1 MSKEAES
8 QQEFVTLMDQHRRLL
23 LKVCWMYAAATHDRD
38 DLLQEI
44 VAELWAS
51 FHRYDRQRKFSTWMY
66 RVALNVAIDF
76 QRRLRRHSQYD
87 TELSEQDGWLPS
99 EVIARHEETEQLIE
113 LRRTLTRQ
121 NDADRALLLLH
132 LEGNSHRE
140 IGEILGI
147 SESNVGTRLSRIKDG
162 LRKSLR
168 SDAE

>member
-1 MSKEAES
+1 MAEEAES
-8 QQEFVTLMDQHRRLL
+8 QREFVTLVDRHRRLL

-44 VAELWAS
+44 VAELWSS

-76 QRRLRRHSQYD
+76 QRRVRRRNHYD

-99 EVIARHEETEQLIE
+99 DLTARHEETEQLIQ
-113 LRRTLTRQ
+113 LRRTLSEH

-132 LEGNSHRE
+132 LEGNSYRE

-147 SESNVGTRLSRIKDG
+147 SESNVGTRLNRIKDG

-168 SDAE
+168 SEAE

>member
-1 MSKEAES
+1 M
-8 QQEFVTLMDQHRRLL
+8 VDQHRRLL
-23 LKVCWMYAAATHDRD
+23 LKVCWMYAGTLHDRD

-44 VAELWAS
+44 VAQLWAS
-51 FHRYDRQRKFSTWMY
+51 FGRYDRQRKFSTWMY

-76 QRRLRRHSQYD
+76 QRRQRRYGNRR
-87 TELSEQDGWLPS
+87 TELSEQDGCLPGD
-99 EVIARHEETEQLIE
+99 VIARHEETEQLIV
-113 LRRTLTRQ
+113 LRRTLATQ

-132 LEGNSHRE
+132 LEGNSYRE

-168 SDAE
+168 QDA

>member
-1 MSKEAES
+1 M
-8 QQEFVTLMDQHRRLL
+8 VDQHRRLL
-23 LKVCWMYAAATHDRD
+23 LKVCWMYAGTQHDRD

-44 VAELWAS
+44 VAQLWAS
-51 FHRYDRQRKFSTWMY
+51 FGRYDRQRKFSTWMY

-76 QRRLRRHSQYD
+76 QRRQRRYGNRR
-87 TELSEQDGWLPS
+87 TELSEQDGCLPGD
-99 EVIARHEETEQLIE
+99 VIARHEETEQLIV
-113 LRRTLTRQ
+113 LRRTLATQ

-132 LEGNSHRE
+132 LEGNSYRE

-168 SDAE
+168 QDA